1 MANVDIRFRP
11 VVPVKQQIMAVMLEL
26 TEEEARALKN
36 LLWTHASTPN
46 GTIPIYGALH
56 RALEAYDRS

>member
-1 MANVDIRFRP
+1 M
-11 VVPVKQQIMAVMLEL
+11 VPVKQQIMAVMLEL